1 MAFKV
6 KANILAASS
15 GTAAANE
22 TIWELAKKKLL
33 ESLRISISEAE
44 GYIANPME
52 DPKASKNWAPNTVGR
67 GDKKVTGLELFVKVS
82 NRSIPGFFDGADKV
96 LLSPEDALATLK
108 EMRAYIE
115 GMASKD
121 HDENSKKIH
130 AAVLAA
136 KTSKLDTSKRRY
148 NPSTDKIEKI

>member
-6 KANILAASS
+6 KANVLAASS
-15 GTAAANE
+15 GTGSANE

-33 ESLRISISEAE
+33 ESLRISILEAE

-52 DPKASKNWAPNTVGR
+52 KAKASDNWKPSSVGR
-67 GDKKVTGLELFVKVS
+67 GDKKVTGLQLFVKVS
-82 NRSIPGFFDGADKV
+82 NRQIHGFFDGADKI

-130 AAVLAA
+130 EAVLAA

-148 NPSTDKIEKI
+148 NPSTDKIEKV